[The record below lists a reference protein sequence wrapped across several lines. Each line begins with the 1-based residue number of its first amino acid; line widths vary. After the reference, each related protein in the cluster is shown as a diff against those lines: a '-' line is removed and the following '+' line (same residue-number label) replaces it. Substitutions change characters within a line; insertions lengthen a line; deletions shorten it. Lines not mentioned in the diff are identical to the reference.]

1 MTTATAPAVEKR
13 KKPWTKARVIDL
25 IIDIF
30 CFVIVG
36 AASLTCILPF
46 IHILAKSL
54 SDNAYVVA
62 NRVILL
68 PMSDAGINLDAY
80 NKVFHDPTIMQS
92 LWVTALVTV
101 VFTAIGMFLT
111 VCASYALTRPEFH
124 GRKVFTFMIM
134 FTMYFTA
141 GTIPDYLL
149 MNQLHMLDTIWC
161 LILPLCFAPYNL
173 LIMKN
178 NFQGSIPESLIES
191 ARLDGASHFTILA
204 KIVVPLS
211 KPIMATIALFYAV
224 GRWNAYSDALYNDLY
239 SDIVGHET
247 YAGTIQ
253 CAAQNDLIPPEWVA
267 DGSLYPNQTVTAAD
281 FLAVL
286 IPGAA
291 GRRPLADAVP
301 VPDSVPVYAK
311 RAVGQ
316 AVAEGLIAPEALT
329 KPLNR
334 SNAAE
339 ICRRLHI

>member
-92 LWVTALVTV
+92 LWVTVLVTV

-161 LILPLCFAPYNL
+161 LI
-173 LIMKN
+173 
-178 NFQGSIPESLIES
+178 ES
-191 ARLDGASHFTILA
+191 ARLDGASHFTILE

-224 GRWNAYSDALYNDLY
+224 GRWNAYSDALYY
-239 SDIVGHET
+239 IK
-247 YAGTIQ
+247 
-253 CAAQNDLIPPEWVA
+253 QNV
-267 DGSLYPNQTVTAAD
+267 SL
-281 FLAVL
+281 
-286 IPGAA
+286 
-291 GRRPLADAVP
+291 RPLQLKLYYLIVAASESFQSEGVSTVAMTNPEVLKAACIIFAAVP
-301 VPDSVPVYAK
+301 IICVYPFIQK
-311 RAVGQ
+311 YFVQGTMVGAVKG
-316 AVAEGLIAPEALT
+316 
-329 KPLNR
+329 
-334 SNAAE
+334 
-339 ICRRLHI
+339 